1 MWADSQLQNL
11 YSHTNGSP
19 VKIGRGLAAVSF
31 RIAQATVERW
41 EGRLVPMRLHRLWN
55 EPEDVCMRMS
65 CPVLEH
71 GIAGARLF
79 FCMPFSWCAFL
90 LAYIRR
96 VLCFPVRLRML
107 PNLLRRNQKGNTM
120 NIRVVMAALAAS
132 CVISGTAFADVF
144 GFEDVAGPLPSS
156 TKDLQV
162 ANSIGAG
169 AFQTASGSVNASLE
183 YFFDSTPYDQGNSG
197 YWAGGAVSNSKL
209 STGTGQNNDLNV
221 KPGGAASGNN
231 FAVLY
236 LPTSDPNTW
245 APYRLS
251 EDPKWGDAY
260 CSGAYEGFPN
270 VTSLLVDTPVEFY
283 SIDVTLTSYVY
294 ESLVNGDAVIGRVD
308 PDDPTS
314 DFKNIYNTDGAFYVL
329 RIYELDSAG
338 EWTDNYEDVVL
349 AQNIDGEVSG
359 LIENADQWLTVDI
372 SGLNSDGESAGL
384 GFSIISSFSNDYGMT
399 APAYVAIDNVVF
411 NVPEPS
417 ECAVLAG
424 ALVLAF
430 VYLRRRFAR

>member
-1 MWADSQLQNL
+1 MEKHSGALSSAQKEKLNERIML
-11 YSHTNGSP
+11 RKIILSFSAAALSVLCASGKTPGKIVYSLPSTTVSME
-19 VKIGRGLAAVSF
+19 VEAVREAF
-31 RIAQATVERW
+31 HAGPYAEYAMKYLGVEARLEDKTTYTVT
-41 EGRLVPMRLHRLWN
+41 GIRLVPYVEADPTAVYEINTGASSVTSADFLKLSSQGLVSLPGGFSER
-55 EPEDVCMRMS
+55 PEIWR
-65 CPVLEH
+65 
-71 GIAGARLF
+71 
-79 FCMPFSWCAFL
+79 
-90 LAYIRR
+90 
-96 VLCFPVRLRML
+96 FPSQS
-107 PNLLRRNQKGNTM
+107 P
-120 NIRVVMAALAAS
+120 
-132 CVISGTAFADVF
+132 
-144 GFEDVAGPLPSS
+144 
-156 TKDLQV
+156 
-162 ANSIGAG
+162 
-169 AFQTASGSVNASLE
+169 
-183 YFFDSTPYDQGNSG
+183 
-197 YWAGGAVSNSKL
+197 AGGFA
-209 STGTGQNNDLNV
+209 
-221 KPGGAASGNN
+221 GAASGNN

-236 LPTSDPNTW
+236 LPTSAPDTW
-245 APYRLS
+245 APYQLS
-251 EDPKWGDAY
+251 GDPAWGDAY
-260 CSGAYEGFPN
+260 CSGSYEGFPN

-314 DFKNIYNTDGAFYVL
+314 DFKNIYNTNGAFYVL

-384 GFSIISSFSNDYGMT
+384 GFSIISSFPNDYGMT